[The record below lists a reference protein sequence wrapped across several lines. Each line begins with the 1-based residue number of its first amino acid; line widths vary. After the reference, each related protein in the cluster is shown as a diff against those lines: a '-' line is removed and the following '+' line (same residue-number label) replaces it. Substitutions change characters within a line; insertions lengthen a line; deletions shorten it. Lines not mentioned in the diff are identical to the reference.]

1 MVKRRNDVDMDK
13 VFTVLSHRLLGS
25 SSDFY
30 VDDIEK
36 VNILLDLVTRTVEK
50 GESNSVLVLGPHGV
64 GKTVLVEK
72 VLRDAHKQKSWS
84 DNAVIVNLNG
94 FIAVDDKI
102 ALKEITRQ
110 LNLENVVGER
120 VFGSFSD
127 HLNFLLSSLKSG
139 DKTSKPIIFILEEFD
154 MFCNHKNQTLLY
166 NLFDI
171 AQSQAVPICVI
182 GISCQIDVTE
192 LLEKRVNSRF
202 SHRYIHMRCYEQVE
216 DYLSMLSAL
225 LKLDKQSGVHN
236 YDIWNKNVDNFVSNP
251 EIQNLIKEKI
261 FVYDKTISF
270 MKNILYACMLK
281 LAAIGKHEL
290 TREVMDQALN
300 QYSASSSNQPLDFII
315 RDLSILEICILIAVK
330 HISEIYDN
338 EPFNF
343 EMVFH
348 EYVKFRRRRLTSLTE
363 ERSVI
368 FKCWEHLISLELI
381 VPKTSVDRSRS
392 QQLEFILNVFHL
404 PGPTMKKAVEK
415 YPNCPTEV
423 IQWLGSSTHNSG
435 SFN

>member
-1 MVKRRNDVDMDK
+1 
-13 VFTVLSHRLLGS
+13 
-25 SSDFY
+25 
-30 VDDIEK
+30 
-36 VNILLDLVTRTVEK
+36 
-50 GESNSVLVLGPHGV
+50 
-64 GKTVLVEK
+64 
-72 VLRDAHKQKSWS
+72 
-84 DNAVIVNLNG
+84 
-94 FIAVDDKI
+94 
-102 ALKEITRQ
+102 
-110 LNLENVVGER
+110 
-120 VFGSFSD
+120 
-127 HLNFLLSSLKSG
+127 
-139 DKTSKPIIFILEEFD
+139 
-154 MFCNHKNQTLLY
+154 
-166 NLFDI
+166 
-171 AQSQAVPICVI
+171 
-182 GISCQIDVTE
+182 
-192 LLEKRVNSRF
+192 
-202 SHRYIHMRCYEQVE
+202 MRCYEQVE

-225 LKLDKQSGVHN
+225 LKLDKQSGVHH

-261 FVYDKTISF
+261 FVYDKTTSF

-281 LAAIGKHEL
+281 LTAIGKHEL

-381 VPKTSVDRSRS
+381 VPKTSVDRARS
-392 QQLEFILNVFHL
+392 QQ
-404 PGPTMKKAVEK
+404 VE
-415 YPNCPTEV
+415 
-423 IQWLGSSTHNSG
+423 
-435 SFN
+435 